1 MASRTSSGGRR
12 ERNKQEKL
20 QRIVAAARDLFA
32 EHGAAEVTTQQIADR
47 ADVATGTL
55 FLYARNKGELLLL
68 VHNST
73 YAEALDR
80 GRRAAQDQPVL
91 LDAAMAIVS
100 PIVECNREQPENG
113 RSYLREVVFGDPA
126 EPHHRD
132 ALLLTRQTEQAI
144 ATVLQRDP
152 AVAEEEAALRARVVL
167 SVMFLTMSSPL
178 NADQPAGAVIEQIR
192 SQLAVVLT
200 EPVRSDG

>member
-1 MASRTSSGGRR
+1 
-12 ERNKQEKL
+12 
-20 QRIVAAARDLFA
+20 
-32 EHGAAEVTTQQIADR
+32 
-47 ADVATGTL
+47 
-55 FLYARNKGELLLL
+55 
-68 VHNST
+68 
-73 YAEALDR
+73 
-80 GRRAAQDQPVL
+80 
-91 LDAAMAIVS
+91 MAIVS